1 MTSTDASLPNITY
14 KTYMAKPLSLKQFKL
29 PELKS
34 LARHYELPVSGNKP
48 ELIERIHR
56 FFLQMHSCEK
66 IQKLFRGH
74 MVRYW
79 YHLRGPA
86 SRDKTLCVNDTDFY
100 TMDPIAEIPD
110 NLFFSYR
117 DDASFVYGFD
127 ITSIL
132 KLFQKS
138 KQIMNPYNRETIPVC
153 LAKQMISFYTISM
166 MFFSVSNHDYSLSHR
181 PALTSQ
187 EKLHRPG
194 RRRNRRIPPPA
205 IQEIMNEHVAQ
216 DPSLPAPPSQNQFV
230 EEPVRTE
237 AISTSSASS
246 APSSTHMER
255 ESRYAESTRILE
267 SMRSK
272 SVDARVRELFI
283 EIDQLGNYS
292 SHRWFT
298 ELSKYGFAR
307 LYENLF
313 IWWNVV
319 EHIPENVNR
328 QICGIH
334 NVFREIHLI
343 HRYGSVSI
351 EKYRELALE
360 CMEAMVF
367 TGVNDEYRKLG
378 ALYVLT
384 ILTTVSM
391 EARNQLP
398 WLFES
403 LPHLANVEGLRG
415 RYT

>member
-14 KTYMAKPLSLKQFKL
+14 QTYMAKPPSLKQFKL

-79 YHLRGPA
+79 YRLRGPA
-86 SRDKTLCVNDTDFY
+86 SRDKSLCVNDTDFY
-100 TMDPIAEIPD
+100 TMDPIADIPD
-110 NLFFSYR
+110 EFFFSYR

-166 MFFSVSNHDYSLSHR
+166 LIFSVSNRDYSLSNR

-187 EKLHRPG
+187 EKVHLPV
-194 RRRNRRIPPPA
+194 RRRHRRIPPPA
-205 IQEIMNEHVAQ
+205 IQEIINEHVAH
-216 DPSLPAPPSQNQFV
+216 DPSSPAPPPQNQFV
-230 EEPVRTE
+230 E
-237 AISTSSASS
+237 AS
-246 APSSTHMER
+246 SSTHMER
-255 ESRYAESTRILE
+255 ESRYAESMRILE
-267 SMRSK
+267 SIRSK

-298 ELSKYGFAR
+298 ELSKYGYAR

-319 EHIPENVNR
+319 EHIPENVTK
-328 QICGIH
+328 QICGIDDL
-334 NVFREIHLI
+334 FREIRLI
-343 HRYGSVSI
+343 HRYVSVSI

-360 CMEAMVF
+360 CMEALVF

-378 ALYVLT
+378 AMYVLT
-384 ILTTVSM
+384 MLTTVSI
-391 EARNQLP
+391 EARHQLP

-403 LPHLANVEGLRG
+403 LPHLANYPALR
-415 RYT
+415 R